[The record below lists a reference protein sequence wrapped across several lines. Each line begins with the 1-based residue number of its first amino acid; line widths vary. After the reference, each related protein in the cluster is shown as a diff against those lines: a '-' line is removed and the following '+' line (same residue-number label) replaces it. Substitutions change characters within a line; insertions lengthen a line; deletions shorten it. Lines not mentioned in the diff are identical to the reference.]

1 MKHLLISFLFIST
14 AVFAQNTANKVE
26 KYKIDSD
33 LAYPFEKPLL
43 GKVKKV
49 HTAHYSTVVT
59 VLKDT
64 IKREH
69 FVENY
74 TYGFDE
80 RGNEIEFIKY
90 TKEGNIKHK
99 EVKKYDERDSLLYS
113 KKNVLT
119 TKNGTHIEENF
130 YSYNDKGLLSEK
142 KSYEEDPNTG
152 ITHKK
157 ELYKY
162 NNDQRIIENSYY
174 SNDSL
179 KRRILY
185 WYYNKG
191 NLSRELTY
199 FDNEPSIDTEYEYN
213 HIGNLIKKT
222 ENYINEYVESVVEL
236 YKYDAKNR
244 LILITQ
250 GEGILKNIIFKN
262 VYKNNLLIES
272 YDDRD
277 DEELHIFYSYKNKKL
292 INKVISK
299 SFFNGCYYD
308 YIKEKILYDEKGR
321 IKKSFDYKQNKIKK
335 TYTYYYDNK
344 DRVIKTELLYTG
356 DKKEYWI
363 DNYDTIGNLIETI
376 YKNDDYRD
384 KDSYTY
390 DNNNNLLSK
399 ITYKGNKAIEKTFYT
414 YDKYQNI
421 IKIEKYNNGKNYI
434 YKRTFTYYE

>member
-1 MKHLLISFLFIST
+1 MKHLLIPFLFIT
-14 AVFAQNTANKVE
+14 TVIVAQNTANKVE

-64 IKREH
+64 TKREH

-90 TKEGNIKHK
+90 DKEGNIWNK
-99 EVKKYDERDSLLYS
+99 EIKKYNEKDRLLYS
-113 KKNVLT
+113 KE
-119 TKNGTHIEENF
+119 TKILGEDETYIEENS
-130 YSYNDKGLLSEK
+130 YSYNDKGFLIEE
-142 KSYEEDPNTG
+142 KSYEEDPDTG
-152 ITHKK
+152 ISHRR

-162 NNDQRIIENSYY
+162 NNDQKLIENSYY

-179 KRRILY
+179 KRQVLY
-185 WYYNKG
+185 WYDNKG
-191 NLSRELTY
+191 NLLRKLFY
-199 FDNEPSIDTEYEYN
+199 LDNKPYTDTKFEYN

-222 ENYINEYVESVVEL
+222 ENYIKTD
-236 YKYDAKNR
+236 YKHVKQYEYDAKNR
-244 LILITQ
+244 LILFTKEDDDTKEI
-250 GEGILKNIIFKN
+250 ILKII
-262 VYKNNLLIES
+262 YKDDLLIEI
-272 YDDRD
+272 YDNRD
-277 DEELHIFYSYKNKKL
+277 DEEVHIFYSYKNKKL

-376 YKNDDYRD
+376 YKNDDYKD

-421 IKIEKYNNGKNYI
+421 TKIEKQYNGTTDI

>member
-1 MKHLLISFLFIST
+1 MKNYLLPFLFIT
-14 AVFAQNTANKVE
+14 TVIVAQNTANKVE

-49 HTAHYSTVVT
+49 HTAYYSTVVT

-90 TKEGNIKHK
+90 DKEGNIWNK
-99 EVKKYDERDSLLYS
+99 EIKKYNEKDRLLYS
-113 KKNVLT
+113 KE
-119 TKNGTHIEENF
+119 TKILGEDETYIEENS
-130 YSYNDKGLLSEK
+130 YSYNDKGFLIEE
-142 KSYEEDPNTG
+142 KSYEEDPDTG
-152 ITHKK
+152 ISHRR

-162 NNDQRIIENSYY
+162 NNDQKLIENSYY

-179 KRRILY
+179 KRQVLY
-185 WYYNKG
+185 WYDNKG
-191 NLSRELTY
+191 NLLRKLFY
-199 FDNEPSIDTEYEYN
+199 LDNKPYTDTKFEYN

-222 ENYINEYVESVVEL
+222 ENYIKTD
-236 YKYDAKNR
+236 YKHVKQYEYDAKNR
-244 LILITQ
+244 LILFTKEDDDTKEI
-250 GEGILKNIIFKN
+250 ILKII
-262 VYKNNLLIES
+262 YKDDLLIEI
-272 YDDRD
+272 YDNRD
-277 DEELHIFYSYKNKKL
+277 DEEVHIFYSYKNKKL

-399 ITYKGNKAIEKTFYT
+399 ITYKGNKAIEKIFYT
-414 YDKYQNI
+414 YDSYQNL

-434 YKRTFTYYE
+434 YERTFTYYE

>member
-1 MKHLLISFLFIST
+1 MKHLLIPFLFIT
-14 AVFAQNTANKVE
+14 TVIVAQNTANKVE

-90 TKEGNIKHK
+90 DKEGNIWNK
-99 EVKKYDERDSLLYS
+99 EIKKYNEKDRLLYS
-113 KKNVLT
+113 KE
-119 TKNGTHIEENF
+119 TKILGEDETYIEENS
-130 YSYNDKGLLSEK
+130 YSYNDKGFLIEE
-142 KSYEEDPNTG
+142 KSYEEDPDTG
-152 ITHKK
+152 ISHRR

-162 NNDQRIIENSYY
+162 NNDQKLIENSYY

-179 KRRILY
+179 KRQVLY
-185 WYYNKG
+185 WYDNKG
-191 NLSRELTY
+191 NLLRKLFY
-199 FDNEPSIDTEYEYN
+199 LDNKPYTDTKFEYN

-222 ENYINEYVESVVEL
+222 ENYIKTD
-236 YKYDAKNR
+236 YKHVKQYEYDAKNR
-244 LILITQ
+244 LILFTKEDDDTKEI
-250 GEGILKNIIFKN
+250 ILKII
-262 VYKNNLLIES
+262 YKDDLIIEI
-272 YDDRD
+272 YDNRD
-277 DEELHIFYSYKNKKL
+277 DEEVHIFYSYKNKKL

-376 YKNDDYRD
+376 YKNDDYRY
-384 KDSYTY
+384 KDCYTY

-399 ITYKGNKAIEKTFYT
+399 TTYKGNKAIEKTFYT

>member
-1 MKHLLISFLFIST
+1 MKHLLIPFLFIT
-14 AVFAQNTANKVE
+14 TVIVAQNTANKVE

-90 TKEGNIKHK
+90 DKEGNIWNK
-99 EVKKYDERDSLLYS
+99 EIKKYNEKDRLLYS
-113 KKNVLT
+113 KE
-119 TKNGTHIEENF
+119 TKILGEDETYIEENS
-130 YSYNDKGLLSEK
+130 YSYNDKGFLIEE
-142 KSYEEDPNTG
+142 KSYEEDPDTG
-152 ITHKK
+152 ISHRR

-162 NNDQRIIENSYY
+162 NNDQKLIENSYY

-179 KRRILY
+179 KRQVLY
-185 WYYNKG
+185 WYDNKG
-191 NLSRELTY
+191 NLLRKLFY
-199 FDNEPSIDTEYEYN
+199 LDNKPYTDTKFEYN

-222 ENYINEYVESVVEL
+222 ENYIKTD
-236 YKYDAKNR
+236 YKHVKQYEYDAKNR
-244 LILITQ
+244 LILFTKEDDDTKEI
-250 GEGILKNIIFKN
+250 ILKII
-262 VYKNNLLIES
+262 YKDDLLIEI
-272 YDDRD
+272 YDNRD
-277 DEELHIFYSYKNKKL
+277 DEEVHIFYSYKNKKL

>member
-1 MKHLLISFLFIST
+1 MKHFLIPFLFTST

-26 KYKIDSD
+26 KYKIDSK

-90 TKEGNIKHK
+90 DKEGNIWNK
-99 EVKKYDERDSLLYS
+99 EIKKYNEKDRLLYS
-113 KKNVLT
+113 KE
-119 TKNGTHIEENF
+119 TKILGEDETYIEENS
-130 YSYNDKGLLSEK
+130 YSYNDKGFLIEE
-142 KSYEEDPNTG
+142 KSYEEDPDTG
-152 ITHKK
+152 ISHRR

-162 NNDQRIIENSYY
+162 NNDQKLIENSYY

-179 KRRILY
+179 KRQVLY
-185 WYYNKG
+185 WYDNKG
-191 NLSRELTY
+191 NLLRKLFY
-199 FDNEPSIDTEYEYN
+199 LDNKPYTDTKFEYN

-222 ENYINEYVESVVEL
+222 ENYIKTD
-236 YKYDAKNR
+236 YKHVKQYEYDAKNR
-244 LILITQ
+244 LILFTKEDDDTKEI
-250 GEGILKNIIFKN
+250 ILKII
-262 VYKNNLLIES
+262 YKDDLLIEI
-272 YDDRD
+272 YDNRD
-277 DEELHIFYSYKNKKL
+277 DEEVHIFYSYKNKKL

-308 YIKEKILYDEKGR
+308 HIKEKILYDEKGC
-321 IKKSFDYKQNKIKK
+321 IKKEFDYNQNKLER

-356 DKKEYWI
+356 NKKEYWI
-363 DNYDTIGNLIETI
+363 DNYDTAGNLIETI

-399 ITYKGNKAIEKTFYT
+399 ITYKDNKIVEKTLYT
-414 YDKYQNI
+414 YDSYQNL

-434 YKRTFTYYE
+434 YERTFTYYE

>member
-1 MKHLLISFLFIST
+1 MKNYLLPFLFIT
-14 AVFAQNTANKVE
+14 TVIVAQNTANKVE

-90 TKEGNIKHK
+90 DKEGNIWNK
-99 EVKKYDERDSLLYS
+99 EIKKYNEKDRLLYS
-113 KKNVLT
+113 KE
-119 TKNGTHIEENF
+119 TKILGEDETYIEENS
-130 YSYNDKGLLSEK
+130 YSYNDKGFLIEE
-142 KSYEEDPNTG
+142 KSYEEDPDTG
-152 ITHKK
+152 ISHRR

-162 NNDQRIIENSYY
+162 NNDQKLIENSYY

-179 KRRILY
+179 KRQVLY
-185 WYYNKG
+185 WYDNKG
-191 NLSRELTY
+191 NLLRKLFY
-199 FDNEPSIDTEYEYN
+199 LDNKPYTDTKFEYN

-222 ENYINEYVESVVEL
+222 ENYIKTD
-236 YKYDAKNR
+236 YKHVKQYEYDAKNR
-244 LILITQ
+244 LILFTKEDDDTKEI
-250 GEGILKNIIFKN
+250 ILKII
-262 VYKNNLLIES
+262 YKDDLLIEI
-272 YDDRD
+272 YDNRD
-277 DEELHIFYSYKNKKL
+277 DEEVHIFYSYKNKKL

-321 IKKSFDYKQNKIKK
+321 IKKSFDYKQNVIER

-363 DNYDTIGNLIETI
+363 DNYDTAGNLIETI

-390 DNNNNLLSK
+390 DNNLLSK

-421 IKIEKYNNGKNYI
+421 TKIEKQYNGTTDI

>member
-1 MKHLLISFLFIST
+1 MKHLLIPFLFIT
-14 AVFAQNTANKVE
+14 TVIVAQNTANKVE

-90 TKEGNIKHK
+90 DKEGNIWNK
-99 EVKKYDERDSLLYS
+99 EIKKYNEKDRLLYS
-113 KKNVLT
+113 KE
-119 TKNGTHIEENF
+119 TKILGEDETYIEENS
-130 YSYNDKGLLSEK
+130 YSYNDKGFLIEE
-142 KSYEEDPNTG
+142 KSYEEDPDTG
-152 ITHKK
+152 ISHRR

-162 NNDQRIIENSYY
+162 NNDQKLIENSYY

-179 KRRILY
+179 KRQVLY
-185 WYYNKG
+185 WYDNKG
-191 NLSRELTY
+191 NLLRKLFY
-199 FDNEPSIDTEYEYN
+199 LDNKPYTDTKFEYN

-222 ENYINEYVESVVEL
+222 ENYIKTD
-236 YKYDAKNR
+236 YKHVKQYEYDAKNR
-244 LILITQ
+244 LILFTKEDDDTKEI
-250 GEGILKNIIFKN
+250 ILKII
-262 VYKNNLLIES
+262 YKDDLLIEI
-272 YDDRD
+272 YDNRD
-277 DEELHIFYSYKNKKL
+277 DEEVHIFYSYKNKKL

-344 DRVIKTELLYTG
+344 DRVIKAELLYTG

-376 YKNDDYRD
+376 YKNNDYRD

-421 IKIEKYNNGKNYI
+421 IKIEKYNNGMTDI
-434 YKRTFTYYE
+434 YERTFTYYE

>member
-1 MKHLLISFLFIST
+1 MKHLLIPFLFIT
-14 AVFAQNTANKVE
+14 TVIVAQNTANKVE

-90 TKEGNIKHK
+90 DEEGNIWKK
-99 EVKKYDERDSLLYS
+99 EIKKYNEKDRLLYS
-113 KKNVLT
+113 KE
-119 TKNGTHIEENF
+119 TKILGEDETYIEENS
-130 YSYNDKGLLSEK
+130 YSYNDKGFLIEE
-142 KSYEEDPNTG
+142 KSYEEDPDTG
-152 ITHKK
+152 ISHRR

-162 NNDQRIIENSYY
+162 NNDQKLIENSYY

-179 KRRILY
+179 KRQVLY
-185 WYYNKG
+185 WYDNKG
-191 NLSRELTY
+191 NLLRKLFY
-199 FDNEPSIDTEYEYN
+199 LDNKPYTDTKFEYN

-222 ENYINEYVESVVEL
+222 ENYIKTD
-236 YKYDAKNR
+236 YKHVKQYEYDAKNR
-244 LILITQ
+244 LILFTKEDDDTKEI
-250 GEGILKNIIFKN
+250 ILKII
-262 VYKNNLLIES
+262 YKDDLLIEI
-272 YDDRD
+272 YDNRD
-277 DEELHIFYSYKNKKL
+277 DEEVHIFYSYKNKKL

-376 YKNDDYRD
+376 YKNNDYRD

>member
-1 MKHLLISFLFIST
+1 MKHLLIPFLFIT
-14 AVFAQNTANKVE
+14 TVIVAQNTANKVE

-90 TKEGNIKHK
+90 DKEGNIWNK
-99 EVKKYDERDSLLYS
+99 EIKKYNEKDRLLYS
-113 KKNVLT
+113 KE
-119 TKNGTHIEENF
+119 TKILGEDETYIEENS
-130 YSYNDKGLLSEK
+130 YSYNDKGFLIEE
-142 KSYEEDPNTG
+142 KSYEEDPDTG
-152 ITHKK
+152 ISHRR

-162 NNDQRIIENSYY
+162 NNDQKLIENSYY

-179 KRRILY
+179 KRQVLY
-185 WYYNKG
+185 WYDNKG
-191 NLSRELTY
+191 NLLRKLFY
-199 FDNEPSIDTEYEYN
+199 LDNKPYTDTKFEYN

-222 ENYINEYVESVVEL
+222 ENYIKTD
-236 YKYDAKNR
+236 YKHVKQYEYDAKNR
-244 LILITQ
+244 LILFTKEDDDTKEI
-250 GEGILKNIIFKN
+250 ILKII
-262 VYKNNLLIES
+262 YKDDLLIEI
-272 YDDRD
+272 YDNRD
-277 DEELHIFYSYKNKKL
+277 DEEVHIFYSYKNKKL

-363 DNYDTIGNLIETI
+363 DNYDTGGNLIETI

>member
-1 MKHLLISFLFIST
+1 MKQLLIPFLFLST
-14 AVFAQNTANKVE
+14 IIFAQNTANKVE
-26 KYKIDSD
+26 KYKIDSE
-33 LAYPFEKPLL
+33 LAYPFEKSLL

-64 IKREH
+64 IKQEH
-69 FVENY
+69 FDENY
-74 TYGFDE
+74 TYSFDE

-113 KKNVLT
+113 KKNMLT
-119 TKNGTHIEENF
+119 TKNGTHIEEKF
-130 YSYNDKGLLSEK
+130 YLYNDKGLLSEK

-157 ELYKY
+157 ELYRY

-179 KRRILY
+179 KRKILY
-185 WYYNKG
+185 WYDNKG
-191 NLSRELTY
+191 NLLRDSY
-199 FDNEPSIDTEYEYN
+199 FDSELSIDTKYEYN
-213 HIGNLIKKT
+213 HIGSLIKKI
-222 ENYINEYVESVVEL
+222 ENYVNKHMKFVEL

-244 LILITQ
+244 LILITR
-250 GEGILKNIIFKN
+250 GEGILKDIPFKN
-262 VYKNNLLIES
+262 IYKNNLLIES

-321 IKKSFDYKQNKIKK
+321 IKKSFDYKQNVIER

-344 DRVIKTELLYTG
+344 DRIIKTELLYTG
-356 DKKEYWI
+356 DKKEYWL
-363 DNYDTIGNLIETI
+363 DSYDTVGNLIETI

-384 KDSYTY
+384 KDCYTY

-399 ITYKGNKAIEKTFYT
+399 ITYKENKAIEKTFYT

-421 IKIEKYNNGKNYI
+421 IKIEKYNNGTTDI
-434 YKRTFTYYE
+434 YERNFTYYE

>member
-1 MKHLLISFLFIST
+1 MKHLLIPFLFIT
-14 AVFAQNTANKVE
+14 TVIVAQNTANKVE

-90 TKEGNIKHK
+90 DEEGNIWKK
-99 EVKKYDERDSLLYS
+99 EIKKYNEKDRLLYS
-113 KKNVLT
+113 KE
-119 TKNGTHIEENF
+119 TKILGEDETYIEENS
-130 YSYNDKGLLSEK
+130 YSYNDKGFLIEE
-142 KSYEEDPNTG
+142 KSYEEDPDTG
-152 ITHKK
+152 ISHRR

-162 NNDQRIIENSYY
+162 NNDQKLIENSYY

-179 KRRILY
+179 KRQVLY
-185 WYYNKG
+185 WYDNKG
-191 NLSRELTY
+191 NLLRKLFY
-199 FDNEPSIDTEYEYN
+199 LDNKPYTDTKFEYN

-222 ENYINEYVESVVEL
+222 ENYIKTD
-236 YKYDAKNR
+236 YKHVKQYEYDAKNR
-244 LILITQ
+244 LILFTKEDDDTKEI
-250 GEGILKNIIFKN
+250 ILKII
-262 VYKNNLLIES
+262 YKDDLLIEI
-272 YDDRD
+272 YDNRD
-277 DEELHIFYSYKNKKL
+277 DEEVHIFYSYKNKKL

-376 YKNDDYRD
+376 YKNDDYKD

>member
-1 MKHLLISFLFIST
+1 MKNYLLPFLFIT
-14 AVFAQNTANKVE
+14 TVIVAQNTANKVE

-90 TKEGNIKHK
+90 DKEGNIWNK
-99 EVKKYDERDSLLYS
+99 EIKKYNEKDRLLYS
-113 KKNVLT
+113 KE
-119 TKNGTHIEENF
+119 TKILGEDETYIEENS
-130 YSYNDKGLLSEK
+130 YSYNDKGFLIEE
-142 KSYEEDPNTG
+142 KSYEEDPDTG
-152 ITHKK
+152 ISHRR

-162 NNDQRIIENSYY
+162 NNDQKLIENSYY

-179 KRRILY
+179 KRQVLY
-185 WYYNKG
+185 WYDNKG
-191 NLSRELTY
+191 NLLRKLFY
-199 FDNEPSIDTEYEYN
+199 LDNKPYTNTKFEYN

-222 ENYINEYVESVVEL
+222 ENYIKTD
-236 YKYDAKNR
+236 YKHVKQYEYDAKNR
-244 LILITQ
+244 LILFTKEDDDTKEI
-250 GEGILKNIIFKN
+250 ILKII
-262 VYKNNLLIES
+262 YKDDLLIEI
-272 YDDRD
+272 YDNRD
-277 DEELHIFYSYKNKKL
+277 DEEVHIFYSYKNKKL

-399 ITYKGNKAIEKTFYT
+399 ITYKGNKAIEKIFYT
-414 YDKYQNI
+414 YDSYQNL

-434 YKRTFTYYE
+434 YERTFTYYE

>member
-1 MKHLLISFLFIST
+1 MKNYLLPFLFIT
-14 AVFAQNTANKVE
+14 TVIVAQNTANKVE

-90 TKEGNIKHK
+90 DKEGNIWNK
-99 EVKKYDERDSLLYS
+99 EIKKYNEKDRLLYS
-113 KKNVLT
+113 KE
-119 TKNGTHIEENF
+119 TKILGEDETYIEENS
-130 YSYNDKGLLSEK
+130 YSYNDKGFLIEE
-142 KSYEEDPNTG
+142 KSYEEDPDTG
-152 ITHKK
+152 ISHRR

-162 NNDQRIIENSYY
+162 NNDQKLIENSYY

-179 KRRILY
+179 KRQVLY
-185 WYYNKG
+185 WYDNKG
-191 NLSRELTY
+191 NLLRKLFY
-199 FDNEPSIDTEYEYN
+199 LDNKPYTDTKFEYN

-222 ENYINEYVESVVEL
+222 ENYIKTD
-236 YKYDAKNR
+236 YKHVKQYEYDAKNR
-244 LILITQ
+244 LILFTKEDDDTKEI
-250 GEGILKNIIFKN
+250 ILKII
-262 VYKNNLLIES
+262 YKDDLLIEI
-272 YDDRD
+272 YDNRD
-277 DEELHIFYSYKNKKL
+277 DEEVHIFYSYKNKKL

-414 YDKYQNI
+414 YDKYQNL

-434 YKRTFTYYE
+434 YERIFTYYE

>member
-1 MKHLLISFLFIST
+1 MKHLLIPFLFIT
-14 AVFAQNTANKVE
+14 TVIVAQNTANKVE

-90 TKEGNIKHK
+90 DKEGNIWNK
-99 EVKKYDERDSLLYS
+99 EIKKYNEKDRLLYS
-113 KKNVLT
+113 KE
-119 TKNGTHIEENF
+119 TKILGEDETYIEENS
-130 YSYNDKGLLSEK
+130 YSYNDKGFLIEE
-142 KSYEEDPNTG
+142 KSYEEDPDTG
-152 ITHKK
+152 ISHRR

-162 NNDQRIIENSYY
+162 NNDQKLIENSYY

-179 KRRILY
+179 KRQVLY
-185 WYYNKG
+185 WYDNKG
-191 NLSRELTY
+191 NLLRKLFY
-199 FDNEPSIDTEYEYN
+199 LDNKPYTDTKFEYN

-222 ENYINEYVESVVEL
+222 ENYIKTD
-236 YKYDAKNR
+236 YKHVKQYEYDAKNR
-244 LILITQ
+244 LILFTKEDDDTKEI
-250 GEGILKNIIFKN
+250 ILKII
-262 VYKNNLLIES
+262 YKDDLIIEI
-272 YDDRD
+272 YDNRD
-277 DEELHIFYSYKNKKL
+277 DEEVHIFYSYKNKKL

-376 YKNDDYRD
+376 YKNNDYRD

-421 IKIEKYNNGKNYI
+421 TKIEKKYNGTTDI
-434 YKRTFTYYE
+434 YERTFTYYE

>member
-1 MKHLLISFLFIST
+1 MKHLLIPFLFIT
-14 AVFAQNTANKVE
+14 TVIVAQNTANKVE

-90 TKEGNIKHK
+90 DEEGNIWKK
-99 EVKKYDERDSLLYS
+99 EIKKYNEKDRLLYS
-113 KKNVLT
+113 KE
-119 TKNGTHIEENF
+119 TKILGEDETYIEENS
-130 YSYNDKGLLSEK
+130 YSYNDKGFLIEE
-142 KSYEEDPNTG
+142 KSYEEDPDTG
-152 ITHKK
+152 ISHRR

-162 NNDQRIIENSYY
+162 NNDQKLIENSYY

-179 KRRILY
+179 KRQVLY
-185 WYYNKG
+185 WYDNKG
-191 NLSRELTY
+191 NLLRKLFY
-199 FDNEPSIDTEYEYN
+199 LDNKPYTDTKFEYN

-222 ENYINEYVESVVEL
+222 ENYIKTD
-236 YKYDAKNR
+236 YKHVKQYEYDAKNR
-244 LILITQ
+244 LILFTKEDDDTKEI
-250 GEGILKNIIFKN
+250 ILKII
-262 VYKNNLLIES
+262 YKDDLIIEI
-272 YDDRD
+272 YDNRD
-277 DEELHIFYSYKNKKL
+277 DEEVHIFYSYKNKKL

-376 YKNDDYRD
+376 YKNDDYRY
-384 KDSYTY
+384 KDCYTY

-399 ITYKGNKAIEKTFYT
+399 TTYKGNKAIEKTFYT

>member
-1 MKHLLISFLFIST
+1 MKHLLIPFLFIT
-14 AVFAQNTANKVE
+14 TVIVAQNTANKVE

-64 IKREH
+64 TKREH

-90 TKEGNIKHK
+90 DKEGNIWNK
-99 EVKKYDERDSLLYS
+99 EIKKYNEKDRLLYS
-113 KKNVLT
+113 KE
-119 TKNGTHIEENF
+119 TKILGEDETYIEENS
-130 YSYNDKGLLSEK
+130 YSYNDKGFLIEE
-142 KSYEEDPNTG
+142 KSYEEDPDTG
-152 ITHKK
+152 ISHRR

-162 NNDQRIIENSYY
+162 NNDQKLIENSYY

-179 KRRILY
+179 KRQVLY
-185 WYYNKG
+185 WYDNKG
-191 NLSRELTY
+191 NLLRKLFY
-199 FDNEPSIDTEYEYN
+199 LDNKPYTDTKFEYN

-222 ENYINEYVESVVEL
+222 ENYIKTD
-236 YKYDAKNR
+236 YKHVKQYEYDAKNR
-244 LILITQ
+244 LILFTKEDDDTKEI
-250 GEGILKNIIFKN
+250 ILKII
-262 VYKNNLLIES
+262 YKDDLLIEI
-272 YDDRD
+272 YDNRD
-277 DEELHIFYSYKNKKL
+277 DEEVHIFYSYKNKKL

-376 YKNDDYRD
+376 YKNDDYKD

-434 YKRTFTYYE
+434 YERTFTYYE

>member
-1 MKHLLISFLFIST
+1 MKNYLLPFLFIT
-14 AVFAQNTANKVE
+14 TVIVAQNTANKVE

-90 TKEGNIKHK
+90 DKEGNIWNK
-99 EVKKYDERDSLLYS
+99 EIKKYNEKDRLLYS
-113 KKNVLT
+113 KE
-119 TKNGTHIEENF
+119 TKILGEDETYIEENS
-130 YSYNDKGLLSEK
+130 YSYNDKGFLIEE
-142 KSYEEDPNTG
+142 KSYEEDPDTG
-152 ITHKK
+152 ISHRR

-162 NNDQRIIENSYY
+162 NNDQKLIENSYY

-179 KRRILY
+179 KRQVLY
-185 WYYNKG
+185 WYDNKG
-191 NLSRELTY
+191 NLLRKLFY
-199 FDNEPSIDTEYEYN
+199 LDNKPYTDTKFEYN

-222 ENYINEYVESVVEL
+222 ENYIKTD
-236 YKYDAKNR
+236 YKHVKQYEYDAKNR
-244 LILITQ
+244 LILFTKEDDDTKEI
-250 GEGILKNIIFKN
+250 ILKII
-262 VYKNNLLIES
+262 YKDDLIIEI
-272 YDDRD
+272 YDNRD
-277 DEELHIFYSYKNKKL
+277 DEEVHIFYSYKNKKL

-399 ITYKGNKAIEKTFYT
+399 ITYKGNKAIEKIFYT
-414 YDKYQNI
+414 YDSYQNL

-434 YKRTFTYYE
+434 YERTFTYYE

>member
-1 MKHLLISFLFIST
+1 MKHLLIPFLFIT
-14 AVFAQNTANKVE
+14 TVIVAQNTANKVE

-90 TKEGNIKHK
+90 DEEGNIWKK
-99 EVKKYDERDSLLYS
+99 EIKKYNEKDRLLYS
-113 KKNVLT
+113 KE
-119 TKNGTHIEENF
+119 TKILGEDETYIEENS
-130 YSYNDKGLLSEK
+130 YSYNDKGFLIEE
-142 KSYEEDPNTG
+142 KSYEEDPDTG
-152 ITHKK
+152 ISHRR

-162 NNDQRIIENSYY
+162 NNDQKLIENSYY

-179 KRRILY
+179 KRQVLY
-185 WYYNKG
+185 WYDNKG
-191 NLSRELTY
+191 NLLRKLFY
-199 FDNEPSIDTEYEYN
+199 LDNKPYTDTKFEYN

-222 ENYINEYVESVVEL
+222 ENYIKTD
-236 YKYDAKNR
+236 YKHVKQYEYDAKNR
-244 LILITQ
+244 LILFTKEDDDTKEI
-250 GEGILKNIIFKN
+250 ILKII
-262 VYKNNLLIES
+262 YKDDLLIEI
-272 YDDRD
+272 YDNRD
-277 DEELHIFYSYKNKKL
+277 DEEVHIFYSYKNKKL

-376 YKNDDYRD
+376 YKNDDYRY
-384 KDSYTY
+384 KDCYTY

-399 ITYKGNKAIEKTFYT
+399 TTYKGNKAIEKTFYT

>member
-1 MKHLLISFLFIST
+1 MKHLLIPFLFIT
-14 AVFAQNTANKVE
+14 TVIVAQNTANKVE

-90 TKEGNIKHK
+90 DKEGNIWNK
-99 EVKKYDERDSLLYS
+99 EIKKYNEKDRLLYS
-113 KKNVLT
+113 KE
-119 TKNGTHIEENF
+119 TKILGEDETYIEENS
-130 YSYNDKGLLSEK
+130 YSYNDKGFLIEE
-142 KSYEEDPNTG
+142 KSYEEDPDTG
-152 ITHKK
+152 ISHRR

-162 NNDQRIIENSYY
+162 NNDQKLIENSYY

-179 KRRILY
+179 KRQVLY
-185 WYYNKG
+185 WYDNKG
-191 NLSRELTY
+191 NLLRKLFY
-199 FDNEPSIDTEYEYN
+199 LDNKPYTDTKFEYN

-222 ENYINEYVESVVEL
+222 ENYIKTD
-236 YKYDAKNR
+236 YKHVKQYEYDAKNR
-244 LILITQ
+244 LILFTKEDDDTKEI
-250 GEGILKNIIFKN
+250 ILKII
-262 VYKNNLLIES
+262 YKDDLLIEI
-272 YDDRD
+272 YDNRD
-277 DEELHIFYSYKNKKL
+277 DEEVHIFYSYKNKKL

-376 YKNDDYRD
+376 YKNNDYRD

-421 IKIEKYNNGKNYI
+421 IKIEKYNNGTTDI
-434 YKRTFTYYE
+434 YERTFTYYE

>member
-1 MKHLLISFLFIST
+1 MKHLLIPFLFIT
-14 AVFAQNTANKVE
+14 TVIVAQNTANKVE

-90 TKEGNIKHK
+90 DEEGNIWKK
-99 EVKKYDERDSLLYS
+99 EIKKYNEKDRLLYS
-113 KKNVLT
+113 KE
-119 TKNGTHIEENF
+119 TKILGEDETYIEENS
-130 YSYNDKGLLSEK
+130 YSYNDKGFLIEE
-142 KSYEEDPNTG
+142 KSYEEDPDTG
-152 ITHKK
+152 ISHRR

-162 NNDQRIIENSYY
+162 NNDQKLIENSYY

-179 KRRILY
+179 KRQVLY
-185 WYYNKG
+185 WYDNKG
-191 NLSRELTY
+191 NLLRKLFY
-199 FDNEPSIDTEYEYN
+199 LDNKPYTDTKFEYN

-222 ENYINEYVESVVEL
+222 ENYIKTD
-236 YKYDAKNR
+236 YKHVKQYEYDAKNR
-244 LILITQ
+244 LILFTKEDDDTKEI
-250 GEGILKNIIFKN
+250 ILKII
-262 VYKNNLLIES
+262 YKDDLLIEI
-272 YDDRD
+272 YDNRD
-277 DEELHIFYSYKNKKL
+277 DEEVHIFYSYKNKKL

-376 YKNDDYRD
+376 YKNNDYRD

-421 IKIEKYNNGKNYI
+421 IKIEKYNNGTTDI
-434 YKRTFTYYE
+434 YERTFTYYE

>member
-1 MKHLLISFLFIST
+1 MKHLLIPFLFIT
-14 AVFAQNTANKVE
+14 TVIVAQNTANKVE

-90 TKEGNIKHK
+90 DKEGNIWNK
-99 EVKKYDERDSLLYS
+99 EIKKYNEKDRLLYS
-113 KKNVLT
+113 KE
-119 TKNGTHIEENF
+119 TKILGEDETYIEENS
-130 YSYNDKGLLSEK
+130 YSYNDKGFLIEE
-142 KSYEEDPNTG
+142 KSYEEDPDTG
-152 ITHKK
+152 ISHRR

-162 NNDQRIIENSYY
+162 NNDQKLIENSYY

-179 KRRILY
+179 KRQVLY
-185 WYYNKG
+185 WYDNKG
-191 NLSRELTY
+191 NLLRKLFY
-199 FDNEPSIDTEYEYN
+199 LDNKPYTDTKFEYN

-222 ENYINEYVESVVEL
+222 ENYIKTD
-236 YKYDAKNR
+236 YKHVKQYEYDAKNR
-244 LILITQ
+244 LILFTKEDDDTKEI
-250 GEGILKNIIFKN
+250 ILKII
-262 VYKNNLLIES
+262 YKDDLLIEI
-272 YDDRD
+272 YDNRD
-277 DEELHIFYSYKNKKL
+277 DEEVHIFYSYKNKKL

-376 YKNDDYRD
+376 YKNNDYRD

>member
-1 MKHLLISFLFIST
+1 MKHLLIPFLFIT
-14 AVFAQNTANKVE
+14 TVIVAQNTANKVE

-90 TKEGNIKHK
+90 DEEGNIWKK
-99 EVKKYDERDSLLYS
+99 EIKKYNEKDRLLYS
-113 KKNVLT
+113 KE
-119 TKNGTHIEENF
+119 TKILGEDETYIEENS
-130 YSYNDKGLLSEK
+130 YSYNDKGFLIEE
-142 KSYEEDPNTG
+142 KSYEEDPDTG
-152 ITHKK
+152 ISHRR

-162 NNDQRIIENSYY
+162 NNDQKLIENSYY

-179 KRRILY
+179 KRQVLY
-185 WYYNKG
+185 WYDNKG
-191 NLSRELTY
+191 NLLRKLFY
-199 FDNEPSIDTEYEYN
+199 LDNKPYTDTKFEYN

-222 ENYINEYVESVVEL
+222 ENYIKTD
-236 YKYDAKNR
+236 YKHVKQYEYDAKNR
-244 LILITQ
+244 LILFTKEDDDTKEI
-250 GEGILKNIIFKN
+250 ILKII
-262 VYKNNLLIES
+262 YKDDLLIEI
-272 YDDRD
+272 YDNRD
-277 DEELHIFYSYKNKKL
+277 DEEVHIFYSYKNKKL

-376 YKNDDYRD
+376 YKNDDYRY
-384 KDSYTY
+384 KDCYTY

-399 ITYKGNKAIEKTFYT
+399 TTYKGNKAIEKTFYT

-421 IKIEKYNNGKNYI
+421 IKIEKQYNGTTNI
-434 YKRTFTYYE
+434 YERTFTYYE

>member
-1 MKHLLISFLFIST
+1 MKHLLIPFLFIT
-14 AVFAQNTANKVE
+14 TVIVAQNTANKVE

-90 TKEGNIKHK
+90 DEEGNIWKK
-99 EVKKYDERDSLLYS
+99 EIKKYNEKDRLLYS
-113 KKNVLT
+113 KE
-119 TKNGTHIEENF
+119 TKILGEDETYIEENS
-130 YSYNDKGLLSEK
+130 YSYNDKGFLIEE
-142 KSYEEDPNTG
+142 KSYEEDPDTG
-152 ITHKK
+152 ISHRR

-162 NNDQRIIENSYY
+162 NNDQKLIENSYY

-179 KRRILY
+179 KRQVLY
-185 WYYNKG
+185 WYDNKG
-191 NLSRELTY
+191 NLLRKLFY
-199 FDNEPSIDTEYEYN
+199 LDNKPYTDTKFEYN

-222 ENYINEYVESVVEL
+222 ENYIKTD
-236 YKYDAKNR
+236 YKHVKQYEYDAKNR
-244 LILITQ
+244 LILFTKEDDDTKEI
-250 GEGILKNIIFKN
+250 ILKII
-262 VYKNNLLIES
+262 YKDDLIIEI
-272 YDDRD
+272 YDNRD
-277 DEELHIFYSYKNKKL
+277 DEEVHIFYSYKNKKL

-376 YKNDDYRD
+376 YKNNDYRD

>member
-1 MKHLLISFLFIST
+1 MKHLLIPFLFIT
-14 AVFAQNTANKVE
+14 TVIVAQNTANKVE

-90 TKEGNIKHK
+90 DEEGNIWKK
-99 EVKKYDERDSLLYS
+99 EIKKYNEKDRLLYS
-113 KKNVLT
+113 KE
-119 TKNGTHIEENF
+119 TKILGEDETYIEENS
-130 YSYNDKGLLSEK
+130 YSYNDKGFLIEE
-142 KSYEEDPNTG
+142 KSYEEDPDTG
-152 ITHKK
+152 ISHRR

-162 NNDQRIIENSYY
+162 NNDQKLIENSYY

-179 KRRILY
+179 KRQVLY
-185 WYYNKG
+185 WYDNKG
-191 NLSRELTY
+191 NLLRKLFY
-199 FDNEPSIDTEYEYN
+199 LDNKPYTDTKFEYN

-222 ENYINEYVESVVEL
+222 ENYIKTD
-236 YKYDAKNR
+236 YKHVKQYEYDAKNR
-244 LILITQ
+244 LILFTKEDDDTKEI
-250 GEGILKNIIFKN
+250 ILKII
-262 VYKNNLLIES
+262 YKDDLIIEI
-272 YDDRD
+272 YDNRD
-277 DEELHIFYSYKNKKL
+277 DEEVHIFYSYKNKKL

-376 YKNDDYRD
+376 YKNNDYRD

-399 ITYKGNKAIEKTFYT
+399 ITYKGNKAIEKTLYT
-414 YDKYQNI
+414 YDSYKNL

-434 YKRTFTYYE
+434 YERTFTYYE

>member
-1 MKHLLISFLFIST
+1 MKNYLLPFLFIT
-14 AVFAQNTANKVE
+14 TVIVAQNTANKVE

-49 HTAHYSTVVT
+49 HTAYYSTVVT

-90 TKEGNIKHK
+90 DKEGNIWNK
-99 EVKKYDERDSLLYS
+99 EIKKYNEKDRLLYS
-113 KKNVLT
+113 KE
-119 TKNGTHIEENF
+119 TKILGEDETYIEENS
-130 YSYNDKGLLSEK
+130 YSYNDKGFLIEE
-142 KSYEEDPNTG
+142 KSYEEDPDTG
-152 ITHKK
+152 ISHRR

-162 NNDQRIIENSYY
+162 NNDQKLIENSYY

-179 KRRILY
+179 KREVLY
-185 WYYNKG
+185 WYDNKG
-191 NLSRELTY
+191 NLLRKLFY
-199 FDNEPSIDTEYEYN
+199 LDNKPYTDTKFEYN

-222 ENYINEYVESVVEL
+222 ENYIKTD
-236 YKYDAKNR
+236 YKHVKQYEYDAKNR
-244 LILITQ
+244 LILFTKEDDDTKEI
-250 GEGILKNIIFKN
+250 ILKII
-262 VYKNNLLIES
+262 YKDDLLIEI
-272 YDDRD
+272 YDNRD
-277 DEELHIFYSYKNKKL
+277 DEEVHIFYSYKNKKL

-399 ITYKGNKAIEKTFYT
+399 ITYKGNKAIEKIFYT
-414 YDKYQNI
+414 YDSYQNL

-434 YKRTFTYYE
+434 YERTFTYYE

>member
-1 MKHLLISFLFIST
+1 MKHLLIPFLFIT
-14 AVFAQNTANKVE
+14 TVIVAQNTANKVE

-90 TKEGNIKHK
+90 DKEGNIWNK
-99 EVKKYDERDSLLYS
+99 EIKKYNEKDRLLYS
-113 KKNVLT
+113 KE
-119 TKNGTHIEENF
+119 TKILGEDETYIEENS
-130 YSYNDKGLLSEK
+130 YSYNDKGFLIEE
-142 KSYEEDPNTG
+142 KSYEEDPDTG
-152 ITHKK
+152 ISHRR

-162 NNDQRIIENSYY
+162 NNDQKLIENSYY

-179 KRRILY
+179 KRQVLY
-185 WYYNKG
+185 WYDNKG
-191 NLSRELTY
+191 NLLRKLFY
-199 FDNEPSIDTEYEYN
+199 LDNKPYTDTKFEYN

-222 ENYINEYVESVVEL
+222 ENYIKTD
-236 YKYDAKNR
+236 YKHVKQYEYDAKNR
-244 LILITQ
+244 LILFTKEDDDTKEI
-250 GEGILKNIIFKN
+250 ILKII
-262 VYKNNLLIES
+262 YKDDLLIEI
-272 YDDRD
+272 YDNRD
-277 DEELHIFYSYKNKKL
+277 DEEVHIFYSYKNKKL

-376 YKNDDYRD
+376 YKNDDYRY
-384 KDSYTY
+384 KDCYTY

-399 ITYKGNKAIEKTFYT
+399 TTYKGNKAIEKTFYT

>member
-1 MKHLLISFLFIST
+1 MKHLLISFLFIT
-14 AVFAQNTANKVE
+14 TVIVAQNTANKVE

-90 TKEGNIKHK
+90 DKEGNIWNK
-99 EVKKYDERDSLLYS
+99 EIKKYNEKDRLLYS
-113 KKNVLT
+113 KE
-119 TKNGTHIEENF
+119 TKILGEDETYIEENS
-130 YSYNDKGLLSEK
+130 YSYNDKGFLIEE
-142 KSYEEDPNTG
+142 KSYEEDPDTG
-152 ITHKK
+152 ISHRR

-162 NNDQRIIENSYY
+162 NNDQKLIENSYY

-179 KRRILY
+179 KRQVLY
-185 WYYNKG
+185 WYDNKG
-191 NLSRELTY
+191 NLLRKLFY
-199 FDNEPSIDTEYEYN
+199 LDNKPYTDTKFEYN

-222 ENYINEYVESVVEL
+222 ENYIKTD
-236 YKYDAKNR
+236 YKHVKKYEYDAKNR
-244 LILITQ
+244 LILFTKEDDDTKEI
-250 GEGILKNIIFKN
+250 ILKII
-262 VYKNNLLIES
+262 YKDDLLIEI
-272 YDDRD
+272 YDNRD
-277 DEELHIFYSYKNKKL
+277 DEEVHIFYSYKNKKL

-421 IKIEKYNNGKNYI
+421 IKIEKQYNGTTNI
-434 YKRTFTYYE
+434 YERTFTYYE

>member
-1 MKHLLISFLFIST
+1 MKQLLIPFLFLST
-14 AVFAQNTANKVE
+14 IIFAQNTANKVE
-26 KYKIDSD
+26 KYKIDSE
-33 LAYPFEKPLL
+33 LAYPFEKSLL

-64 IKREH
+64 IKQEH
-69 FVENY
+69 FDENY
-74 TYGFDE
+74 TYSFDE

-113 KKNVLT
+113 KKNMLT
-119 TKNGTHIEENF
+119 TKNGTHIEEKF
-130 YSYNDKGLLSEK
+130 YLYNDKGLLSEK

-157 ELYKY
+157 ELYRY

-179 KRRILY
+179 KRKILY
-185 WYYNKG
+185 WYDNKG
-191 NLSRELTY
+191 NLLRDSY
-199 FDNEPSIDTEYEYN
+199 FDSELSIDTKYEYN
-213 HIGNLIKKT
+213 HIGSLIKKI
-222 ENYINEYVESVVEL
+222 ENYVNKHMKFVEL

-244 LILITQ
+244 LILITR
-250 GEGILKNIIFKN
+250 GEGILKDIPFKN
-262 VYKNNLLIES
+262 IYKNNLLIES

-321 IKKSFDYKQNKIKK
+321 IKKSFDYKQNVIER

-344 DRVIKTELLYTG
+344 DRIIKTELLYTG
-356 DKKEYWI
+356 DKKEYWL
-363 DNYDTIGNLIETI
+363 DSYDTVGNLIETI

-384 KDSYTY
+384 KDCYTY

-399 ITYKGNKAIEKTFYT
+399 ITYKENKAIEKTFYT

-421 IKIEKYNNGKNYI
+421 IKIEKQYNGTTNI
-434 YKRTFTYYE
+434 YERTFTYYE